1 MRHVREP
8 HQPLHSI
15 RVVKEATGLTDR
27 RIRYYETLQ
36 LLQPKRT
43 SGNQRLYSQRDIDRL
58 KRIKELLDNGISLK
72 EVRQYLDHEDAVIE
86 RGRTEEVERDADS
99 YFQGKL
105 IARKDAV
112 ARESLYPLTNR
123 ADILRRIHRDDEKP
137 H

>member
-1 MRHVREP
+1 MRSVRESNQ
-8 HQPLHSI
+8 HLHSI

-27 RIRYYETLQ
+27 RIRYYETLE

-43 SGNQRLYSQRDIDRL
+43 SGNQRLYSQQDIERL

-72 EVRQYLDHEDAVIE
+72 DIRHHLEQEDAVIR
-86 RGRTEEVERDADS
+86 RGHDEEVERDVES

-105 IARKDAV
+105 IARKDAIS
-112 ARESLYPLTNR
+112 RESLYPLTNR

>member
-1 MRHVREP
+1 MREP
-8 HQPLHSI
+8 NQPLHSI

-43 SGNQRLYSQRDIDRL
+43 TGNQRLYSQHDIDRL

-72 EVRQYLDHEDAVIE
+72 EVRQYLEQEDAALE
-86 RGRTEEVERDADS
+86 RGRAAEVERDAES

-105 IARKDAV
+105 IARKEAV
-112 ARESLYPLTNR
+112 NRDSLYRLTNR
-123 ADILRRIHRDDEKP
+123 ADILRRIHREDDP
-137 H
+137 PQ